1 MKVIA
6 KSVCVLL
13 LSSTSAFAGGFELQ
27 TLNTASLYEE
37 GNYGAFSFA
46 KINSDLNGVGA
57 NTQKVKTL
65 KDQSVANGELKFET
79 GKLDIGLVSFRS
91 GAIQMSGDSD
101 ATFVGSYAPSV
112 NANLNTLALIAKYS
126 IGQNIDVLGGIQQNT
141 LNDFNLTSVF
151 GSYDISS
158 KSNISY
164 IAGAAYSIPDIAL
177 RAEILVQP
185 GSEISTSGNYTSSAI
200 TVPGLGAIP
209 AGVPGAVQAK
219 LKTPQT
225 ITFNFQT
232 GIAANTLIM
241 GSIHH
246 AKWGAAQTTATVAT
260 PSPAINGA
268 AAVTSAFGDTTK
280 YTIGLGRKFSDKVS
294 GSLSYTHEA
303 GSGATSKSV
312 FTMSNGSRALSVGM
326 KYSLENFDVSFG
338 ASRTMFGDVTVNPG
352 SGQPDLVY
360 SGNTATT
367 FGLKL
372 STKF

>member
-6 KSVCVLL
+6 KSACVLL

-27 TLNTASLYEE
+27 TLNTSSLYEE

-46 KINSDLNGVGA
+46 KINSNLSGVGA
-57 NTQKVKTL
+57 NPQKVKTL

-79 GKLDIGLVSFRS
+79 GKLDVGLVSFRS

-101 ATFVGSYAPSV
+101 ATFAGSYAPSV

-141 LNDFNLTSVF
+141 LSDFNLTSVF

-185 GSEISTSGNYTSSAI
+185 GSEISTSGEFTGSAL
-200 TVPGLGAIP
+200 TFNQSGK
-209 AGVPGAVQAK
+209 VQAT

-246 AKWGAAQTTATVAT
+246 AKWGSAQTTATVAT
-260 PSPAINGA
+260 PIPAVNDA

-303 GSGATSKSV
+303 GSGATSESV

>member
-6 KSVCVLL
+6 KSACVLL

-27 TLNTASLYEE
+27 TLNTSSLYEE

-46 KINSDLNGVGA
+46 KINSNLSGVGA
-57 NTQKVKTL
+57 NPQKVKTL

-79 GKLDIGLVSFRS
+79 GKLDVGLVSFRS

-101 ATFVGSYAPSV
+101 ATFAGSYAPSV

-126 IGQNIDVLGGIQQNT
+126 IGQNIDLLGGVKQNT

-158 KSNISY
+158 KSSISY
-164 IAGAAYSIPDIAL
+164 VAGAAYSIPDIAL

-185 GSEISTSGNYTSSAI
+185 ASEISTTGSYTSSA
-200 TVPGLGAIP
+200 VGLIP
-209 AGVPGAVQAK
+209 AGIPGSVEATV
-219 LKTPQT
+219 KTPQT

-260 PSPAINGA
+260 PSPAINAA
-268 AAVTSAFGDTTK
+268 AAVTSDFGDTTK
-280 YTIGLGRKFSDKVS
+280 YTIGLGRKFSNKVS

-303 GSGATSKSV
+303 GSGATSTSV

>member
-6 KSVCVLL
+6 KSACVLL

-27 TLNTASLYEE
+27 TLNTSSLYEE

-46 KINSDLNGVGA
+46 KINSNLSGVGA

-79 GKLDIGLVSFRS
+79 GKLDVGLVSFRS

-101 ATFVGSYAPSV
+101 ANFAGSYAPSV

-126 IGQNIDVLGGIQQNT
+126 IGQNIDLLGGVKQNT
-141 LNDFNLTSVF
+141 LNDFNLTSVW

-158 KSNISY
+158 ESNISY
-164 IAGAAYSIPDIAL
+164 VAGAAYSIPDIAL

-185 GSEISTSGNYTSSAI
+185 GSEISTTGEFTGSALSGNLS
-200 TVPGLGAIP
+200 GD
-209 AGVPGAVQAK
+209 VQAT

-225 ITFNFQT
+225 ITLNFQT
-232 GIAANTLIM
+232 GIAANTLLTA
-241 GSIHH
+241 SIHH
-246 AKWGAAQTTATVAT
+246 AKWASSQTNATVSTVSSAVDDN
-260 PSPAINGA
+260 AEIN
-268 AAVTSAFGDTTK
+268 SSFGNTTK
-280 YTIGLGRKFSDKVS
+280 YTIGLGRKFSDTLS
-294 GSLSYTHEA
+294 GSLSYSHEA
-303 GSGATSKSV
+303 GGGATSDSV
-312 FTMSNGSRALSVGM
+312 FTMSNGSRALSVGV
-326 KYSLENFDVSFG
+326 KYSLENLDVSFG

-352 SGQPDLVY
+352 GVPDLVY